1 MMPTDATLELRRWA
15 HEDAFVRGD
24 EPPHISCDE
33 ILATIDA
40 LCDEIDGRAPKA
52 PSIDHYLTVIWR
64 VVNADKNA
72 TPEMRE
78 RIGSRLVRYLNTAR
92 RLAQE
97 LGEYRFETLCLA
109 AYEATIDVWDLTQDE
124 DACRRLCRLM
134 EHVTCVDLSKANA
147 RTDLACIEKKA
158 LAAYLV
164 ATGRLTS

>member
-1 MMPTDATLELRRWA
+1 MMPTDVTLELRRWA
-15 HEDAFVRGD
+15 HEDAFIRGD
-24 EPPHISCDE
+24 EPPRIACDE

-40 LCDEIDGRAPKA
+40 LCDEIDGHAPKA

-64 VVNADKNA
+64 VVNTDQNT

-92 RLAQE
+92 SLAQE

-124 DACRRLCRLM
+124 ATCRRLCRLM
-134 EHVTCVDLSKANA
+134 AHITCVDLSKANA
-147 RTDLACIEKKA
+147 RTDLACVEKKA

-164 ATGRLTS
+164 ATGRLPS